1 MVKEVGEKR
10 KMDLD
15 FVRDLEYT
23 LQYRGGANYELII
36 S

>member
-1 MVKEVGEKR
+1 MVKEVGE